1 MIQNVLRTLGGIAN
15 YGVLSLLLFCVIFS
29 GVILYACMQRKAHLD
44 RMARIP
50 LESETPADG
59 KE

>member
-29 GVILYACMQRKAHLD
+29 GVILYVCMQRKTHLD
-44 RMARIP
+44 HMARIP
-50 LESETPADG
+50 LESDSPAQA